1 MPKSCNEKSRRLEVE
16 TGKKLTPA
24 LPPQPVLKKFGGVCA
39 YIGRQ
44 IEEEVAPL
52 ALVVVVGDLHDKA
65 AEGKDKGDQD
75 WLTLVEISGYR
86 VA

>member
-39 YIGRQ
+39 YIHRM
-44 IEEEVAPL
+44 IEEAVAPL
-52 ALVVVVGDLHDKA
+52 VLVVVVGDLRDKA
-65 AEGKDKGDQD
+65 LQGKDKGDQD
-75 WLTLVEISGYR
+75 WLALVERSGYR